1 MLPLKLSEL
10 IDRTIRWLRSNGG
23 PQPKEMQRASEIVQE
38 VLRDL
43 GIFARDMERTDAH
56 HADDPMRQLQERAM
70 AAERLYGRM
79 IDPPRA
85 DNVAVMPAKGLQG
98 VVVLES
104 FRS

>member
-1 MLPLKLSEL
+1 MDLKLSDL
-10 IDRTIRWLRSNGG
+10 VDRSIRFLRSNPG
-23 PQPKEMQRASEIVQE
+23 PADTRRANEIVQD

-43 GIFARDMERTDAH
+43 GIFARDMERTAAH

-85 DNVAVMPAKGLQG
+85 DNVQPMPDKGLQG
-98 VVVLES
+98 VVILEA
-104 FRS
+104 FR